1 MPTPFSVQKILTIG
15 WISMTVYS
23 NVKQCLV
30 TIQGI
35 EAQLSTFA
43 LNSQDEK
50 AQQTFHNAM
59 LIVGEVYKDLQKRIT
74 ELEVMEPQYK
84 PL

>member
-1 MPTPFSVQKILTIG
+1 MTI
-15 WISMTVYS
+15 YS

-30 TIQGI
+30 SIKGI

-59 LIVGEVYKDLQKRIT
+59 LIVEEVKNDLQKRTI
-74 ELEVMEPQYK
+74 EMEVQEPQYK
-84 PL
+84 PS